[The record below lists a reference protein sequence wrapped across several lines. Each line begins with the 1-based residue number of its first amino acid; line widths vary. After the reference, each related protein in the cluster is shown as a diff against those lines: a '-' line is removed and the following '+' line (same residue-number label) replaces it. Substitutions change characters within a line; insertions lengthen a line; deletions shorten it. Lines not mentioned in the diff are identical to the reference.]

1 MCCNEGEKLG
11 FDLRVTQGLEGF
23 EMPRCDVHSQRIP
36 NLKRGNLRRET
47 GGKPYSA
54 ISVRLTPVRG
64 HTKRLGS
71 VNRVST
77 FACGSEP
84 SSGTPSSQAVD
95 RSGTAPLSARGQ
107 LNNIPYILRSLKKR
121 KCTEKSWYQYIFLR
135 KRGWTPACP
144 LPSEAKRPSH
154 SPDEI
159 EKYAFV
165 VVLQI
170 GQVVG
175 EVGEVVADAGL
186 QVLANMTIDRG
197 QCAAAPLIYIRQ
209 VKRSYLRQAIPFLEE
224 PPVHAQ
230 HRELRGVV
238 EETRVH
244 AIQTFLSHAIRVLA
258 SKGPI
263 RREVVVHIQ
272 RRDVALLKE
281 LGRGVL
287 QSHLTR
293 GRQVD
298 SDDVRESAHDHAILV
313 TLLDVD
319 TGSVGEPSLHAR
331 DQVALAAAKQ
341 QPVVC
346 LLVFKRI
353 VQVITGPLGIEKA
366 SPDLAAGSEVSVG
379 RLPVDPEAFRQA
391 IGAAHADAIIAFTAA
406 ACRDPVLAET
416 IGAPG
421 GAGIELHLRD
431 RVRAL
436 ALYLP

>member
-1 MCCNEGEKLG
+1 MRATFSAASRCSEARNASNY
-11 FDLRVTQGLEGF
+11 DGLTLA
-23 EMPRCDVHSQRIP
+23 RTALICQR
-36 NLKRGNLRRET
+36 KWRWVV
-47 GGKPYSA
+47 
-54 ISVRLTPVRG
+54 SVLV
-64 HTKRLGS
+64 
-71 VNRVST
+71 
-77 FACGSEP
+77 
-84 SSGTPSSQAVD
+84 SGTRA
-95 RSGTAPLSARGQ
+95 
-107 LNNIPYILRSLKKR
+107 
-121 KCTEKSWYQYIFLR
+121 
-135 KRGWTPACP
+135 
-144 LPSEAKRPSH
+144 SH

-159 EKYAFV
+159 DEYAFV

-209 VKRSYLRQAIPFLEE
+209 LKRSYLRQAIPFLEE

-293 GRQVD
+293 GR
-298 SDDVRESAHDHAILV
+298 DVIKVRV
-313 TLLDVD
+313 LDQGV
-319 TGSVGEPSLHAR
+319 
-331 DQVALAAAKQ
+331 
-341 QPVVC
+341 QPVVPDRT
-346 LLVFKRI
+346 VR
-353 VQVITGPLGIEKA
+353 VADHGLGV
-366 SPDLAAGSEVSVG
+366 AAGMELAERAITNRVVQLADYAPVG
-379 RLPVDPEAFRQA
+379 RQLQLEIVTKQPCSRFGMRPV
-391 IGAAHADAIIAFTAA
+391 
-406 ACRDPVLAET
+406 
-416 IGAPG
+416 
-421 GAGIELHLRD
+421 
-431 RVRAL
+431 
-436 ALYLP
+436 